1 VKPDKLGLTRRPDAP
16 TDIGLGRP
24 SICGG
29 VVAREGHDDMIAI
42 QPAPHGINS
51 SLVKHREELNLELLV
66 CRMFIL
72 RRGTTRS
79 PMYRFKI
86 KAQGVLISEQTKA
99 SKNSTGEAS
108 GG

>member
-1 VKPDKLGLTRRPDAP
+1 
-16 TDIGLGRP
+16 
-24 SICGG
+24 
-29 VVAREGHDDMIAI
+29 MIAV

-66 CRMFIL
+66 VPDVNSQKEIY
-72 RRGTTRS
+72 
-79 PMYRFKI
+79 PKPIYRFKI
-86 KAQGVLISEQTKA
+86 KAQGVLIRTDEA